1 MMMSDDDDDAEPQLN
16 AVESYYFVDST
27 DENEPVCFCTL
38 PFRFGDTDDLPG
50 CKKRLVLRGTGDPG
64 VKVYN
69 EVVAW
74 RLVLEG
80 KQPQFAV
87 LTAEGRH
94 WVRLI
99 RPLKSYE
106 EMIRTVLITAQMLHF
121 LRRKPHEP
129 EKTLWNHLCKVFKY
143 IPCHTLLRLFFW
155 QMLNTDAYR
164 SDLCFCSKFD
174 VRPSEDDFRNHRPLM
189 KQFAT
194 KDPVLAKSKVYVL
207 FLLSK
212 FSIVFVSIAQLCLS

>member
-1 MMMSDDDDDAEPQLN
+1 MMDVSIGQAGARIINIDGTEVLCGRFEQLQV
-16 AVESYYFVDST
+16 ATKLYPKST
-27 DENEPVCFCTL
+27 SCDVTL
-38 PFRFGDTDDLPG
+38 KYCGLSSPEGSLAQS
-50 CKKRLVLRGTGDPG
+50 
-64 VKVYN
+64 
-69 EVVAW
+69 VVS
-74 RLVLEG
+74 EG

-87 LTAEGRH
+87 LTAEGRR

-143 IPCHTLLRLFFW
+143 IPWHTLLRLFFW
-155 QMLNTDAYR
+155 QMFNTDAYR

-174 VRPSEDDFRNHRPLM
+174 VRPSEDDFRNHRSLM

-194 KDPVLAKSKVYVL
+194 KDPVLAKSKVSVL

-212 FSIVFVSIAQLCLS
+212 FSIVFVSIAQLCLP